1 MPKKNEKETP
11 QDMMKMLMFQ
21 MRAKRVARHMDT
33 VVDAKECVDDS
44 SRIYDKLESEQARFH
59 YMTSHLFSWSAVL
72 SDDLCDLMD
81 CITDLS
87 EKMHYVL
94 KRLDKLEGGSEDTE
108 DTEDDEDGNG
118 DNDFTFGGF

>member
-21 MRAKRVARHMDT
+21 MRAKRVALHMDT

-44 SRIYDKLESEQARFH
+44 SKIYDKLNSEQARFH
-59 YMTSHLFSWSAVL
+59 YMTSYLFSWSAVL

-87 EKMHYVL
+87 ERMHYVL

-108 DTEDDEDGNG
+108 DDEDGNG
-118 DNDFTFGGF
+118 DNDFTLGGF